1 MYYIEWIMLGID
13 VIIPAP
19 KERTNEMEIVF
30 SGEILNITPFKNGFV
45 FATKS
50 LTDDGRLKANFYGYD
65 AINDKFTHIKKSVF
79 LKVKFGYEYEEIAQQ
94 LGDYVSC
101 DVGVL
106 GDGRIMAIFPNG
118 EYNIFNTD
126 GSLNVS
132 SLLTYHGSPVCD
144 IAADGAYVWCAVPSE
159 NAIIKYS
166 PREGRILLRVGGGD
180 ATAFESPC
188 AVSLQGNTLY
198 ICNQASKKIRTLNI
212 QTNSVRDYRVFN
224 EKVYKYINV
233 MGREF
238 VWLKSGLYI
247 LD

>member
-1 MYYIEWIMLGID
+1 
-13 VIIPAP
+13 
-19 KERTNEMEIVF
+19 MENVF
-30 SGEILNITPFKNGFV
+30 SGEILNIIPFKKGFV
-45 FATKS
+45 FATKG
-50 LTDDGRLKANFYGYD
+50 TTPDGRLKANFYGYD
-65 AINDKFTHIKKSVF
+65 AINDKFTHIKKSVY
-79 LKVKFGYEYEEIAQQ
+79 LKIKFGYEYEEIASQ

-101 DVGVL
+101 DVGIL
-106 GDGRIMAIFPNG
+106 NDNRIMAIFPNG

-144 IAADGAYVWCAVPSE
+144 IAVDGAYVWCAVPGE

-166 PREGRILLRVGGGD
+166 PREGRILLRVGGGE
-180 ATAFESPC
+180 ATAFENPC
-188 AVSLQGNTLY
+188 AVTLNGSTLY
-198 ICNQASKKIRTLNI
+198 ICNQSSKKIRTLNI

>member
-1 MYYIEWIMLGID
+1 
-13 VIIPAP
+13 
-19 KERTNEMEIVF
+19 MENVF
-30 SGEILNITPFKNGFV
+30 SGEIVNITPFRKGFV
-45 FATKS
+45 FVTKRPT
-50 LTDDGRLKANFYGYD
+50 TDGKPHVDFYGYD
-65 AINDKFTHIKKSVF
+65 AVNDKFSRIKKDIY
-79 LKVKFGYEYEEIAQQ
+79 LKIKFGYEYEEIAEQ

-101 DVGVL
+101 DVGIL
-106 GDGRIMAIFPNG
+106 NDDRIMAIFSSG

-132 SLLTYHGSPVCD
+132 SQLTYHGLPVCD
-144 IAADGAYVWCAVPSE
+144 IAVDGPYIWCAVPGE

-180 ATAFESPC
+180 ATAFEGPC
-188 AVSLQGNTLY
+188 AVSLHNGTLY
-198 ICNQASKKIRTLNI
+198 ICNQSSRKIRTLNI
-212 QTNSVRDYRVFN
+212 QNNSVRDYRVFN

>member
-1 MYYIEWIMLGID
+1 MYCP
-13 VIIPAP
+13 V
-19 KERTNEMEIVF
+19 KERKNKMEIVF

-50 LTDDGRLKANFYGYD
+50 YTDDGKLKANFYGYD

-144 IAADGAYVWCAVPSE
+144 IAVDGAYVWCAVPAE

-198 ICNQASKKIRTLNI
+198 ISNQASKKIRTLNI

>member
-1 MYYIEWIMLGID
+1 
-13 VIIPAP
+13 
-19 KERTNEMEIVF
+19 MENVF
-30 SGEILNITPFKNGFV
+30 SGEILNITPFNKGFV
-45 FATKS
+45 FAAKS
-50 LTDDGRLKANFYGYD
+50 LTPDGKLKANFYGYD
-65 AINDKFTHIKKSVF
+65 AINDKFTKIKKSVF
-79 LKVKFGYEYEEIAQQ
+79 LKIKFGYECEDIAAQ

-106 GDGRIMAIFPNG
+106 PDGRIMAIFPNG

-126 GSLNVS
+126 GSLNVA

-144 IAADGAYVWCAVPSE
+144 VAVDGNYVWCAVPGE

-166 PREGRILLRVGGGD
+166 PKEGRILLRVGGGET
-180 ATAFESPC
+180 TAFEQPC
-188 AVSLQGNTLY
+188 AVSLHGSTLY
-198 ICNQASKKIRTLNI
+198 ICNRSSKKIRTLNI

-224 EKVYKYINV
+224 EKVFKYISI

>member
-1 MYYIEWIMLGID
+1 
-13 VIIPAP
+13 
-19 KERTNEMEIVF
+19 MENVF

-45 FATKS
+45 FAAKGQS
-50 LTDDGRLKANFYGYD
+50 ADGRMVANFYGYD
-65 AINDKFTHIKKSVF
+65 AVNDKFSHIKKRIF
-79 LKVKFGYEYEEIAQQ
+79 LKVKFGYEYEEIAEQ

-106 GDGRIMAIFPNG
+106 NDNKIMTIFPNG

-126 GSLNVS
+126 GTLNVS

-144 IAADGAYVWCAVPSE
+144 IAVDGAYVWCAVPGE

-166 PREGRILLRVGGGD
+166 PREGRILLRVGGGET
-180 ATAFESPC
+180 TAFERPC
-188 AVSLQGNTLY
+188 AVNLMGNSLY

-212 QTNSVRDYRVFN
+212 ATNSVRDYRVFN
-224 EKVYKYINV
+224 EKVYKYINL
-233 MGREF
+233 GSKEF
-238 VWLKSGLYI
+238 VWLQSGLYL

>member
-1 MYYIEWIMLGID
+1 MSRLFFSVVGHID
-13 VIIPAP
+13 FIKNFVHFNGNIHH
-19 KERTNEMEIVF
+19 V
-30 SGEILNITPFKNGFV
+30 LN
-45 FATKS
+45 
-50 LTDDGRLKANFYGYD
+50 
-65 AINDKFTHIKKSVF
+65 
-79 LKVKFGYEYEEIAQQ
+79 
-94 LGDYVSC
+94 
-101 DVGVL
+101 
-106 GDGRIMAIFPNG
+106 NG

-132 SLLTYHGSPVCD
+132 SQLTYHGQPVCD
-144 IAADGAYVWCAVPSE
+144 IAVDDSYIWCAVPGE

-166 PREGRILLRVGGGD
+166 PREGRILLRVGGGET
-180 ATAFESPC
+180 TAFESPC
-188 AVSLQGNTLY
+188 AVSLHNGSLY

-233 MGREF
+233 MDREF